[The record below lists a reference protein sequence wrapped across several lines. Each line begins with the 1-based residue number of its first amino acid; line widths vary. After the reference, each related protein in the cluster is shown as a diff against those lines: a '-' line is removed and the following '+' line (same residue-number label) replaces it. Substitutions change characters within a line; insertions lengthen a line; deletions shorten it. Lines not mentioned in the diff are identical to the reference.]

1 MISADKVN
9 CIIESLEH
17 YKNRLMMFKE
27 KEEVDEVCSE
37 IMLADIDEEIRLI
50 GHLRTM
56 FKQNNDRI
64 LFDELPNEAALKIK
78 FTLNLLKEDLIKL
91 KEKFEKYLPQAPI
104 SFEKLNEKLV
114 KIDETLELLPK
125 ITKNYS

>member
-1 MISADKVN
+1 
-9 CIIESLEH
+9 
-17 YKNRLMMFKE
+17 MFKE